1 MKLYVVSY
9 YQISLSVLLNIELEN
24 VAPPFNLDEDIFN
37 RDLHMLGIDI
47 MDPEL
52 KDRIEKDPEESGTKN
67 LWLFN
72 IRDDPNEG
80 LIIHLLFRQQKIET

>member
-1 MKLYVVSY
+1 M
-9 YQISLSVLLNIELEN
+9 LLNIELEN
-24 VAPPFNLDEDIFN
+24 VAPQFS
-37 RDLHMLGIDI
+37 LHMLGIDI

-52 KDRIEKDPEESGTKN
+52 KDRIGKDPEESGTKN

-80 LIIHLLFRQQKIET
+80 LIIHLLFRQQKTET

>member
-1 MKLYVVSY
+1 M
-9 YQISLSVLLNIELEN
+9 LLNIELEN
-24 VAPPFNLDEDIFN
+24 VAPPFS
-37 RDLHMLGIDI
+37 LHMLGIYI

-52 KDRIEKDPEESGTKN
+52 KDGIGKVPEESRTKN

-80 LIIHLLFRQQKIET
+80 LIIHLLFCQQTIET